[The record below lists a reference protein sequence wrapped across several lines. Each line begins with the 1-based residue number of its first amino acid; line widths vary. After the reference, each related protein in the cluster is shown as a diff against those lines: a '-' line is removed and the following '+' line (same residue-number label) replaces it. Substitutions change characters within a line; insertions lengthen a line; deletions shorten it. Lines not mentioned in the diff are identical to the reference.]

1 MPSFNEH
8 IFQAKKNFQLLGEI
22 DENIQNCED
31 WKVTIAFYTA
41 LHLVSAHLAQLNSPK
56 SSHTAVEHAIN
67 PNIDSPTKID
77 EQIFIDYTSLYQL
90 SRRAR
95 YLIQDASSMSAP
107 VVLMNEKHFAK
118 ALNKL
123 ERIIKYFNTKH
134 TLNFPT
140 INVNC
145 VQYAQKSDTKHILK
159 KQNVSAK

>member
-8 IFQAKKNFQLLGEI
+8 ISQAKKNFQTLESI
-22 DENIQNCED
+22 DICVENCED

-41 LHLVSAHLAQLNSPK
+41 LHLVSAHLVHHSSPK

-67 PNIDSPTKID
+67 PNVNSPTKID
-77 EQIFIDYTSLYQL
+77 EQVFTHYTSLYQL

-123 ERIIKYFNTKH
+123 EGIIKYFDAMYS
-134 TLNFPT
+134 LNFSRIST
-140 INVNC
+140 DC
-145 VQYAQKSDTKHILK
+145 VHYSQKSDTKHILK
-159 KQNVSAK
+159 KQKAS